1 MTRTDQDSVTL
12 LRIGS
17 VTAVKTSGIEI
28 AVDADKNEP
37 SILYKGDIID
47 NVTIGKHVV
56 IHRGYRGWWYV
67 SRRST

>member
-1 MTRTDQDSVTL
+1 MTRTDQDSVAL

-28 AVDADKNEP
+28 TVDATKMSQAFSTTATL
-37 SILYKGDIID
+37 SITSLSESMWSYTV
-47 NVTIGKHVV
+47 VTES
-56 IHRGYRGWWYV
+56 WWYV